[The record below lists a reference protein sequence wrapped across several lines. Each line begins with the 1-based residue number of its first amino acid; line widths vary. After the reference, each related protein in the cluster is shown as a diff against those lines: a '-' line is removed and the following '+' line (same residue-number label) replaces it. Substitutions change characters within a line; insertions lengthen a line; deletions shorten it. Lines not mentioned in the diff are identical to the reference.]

1 MRDRFVGHAVLGGV
15 GGFVCG
21 RWRGRFLNIL
31 LCLVVVAVGCFLG
44 NFGCWSIRNTDDGN
58 GRKVRC
64 WCGRCRLGQ
73 REQLLLQ
80 KLGSDLVQRTGRHFG
95 GGDAQLLG
103 PDENEFAL
111 EVELL
116 GDFVNANGHTG
127 NQEWGGGQGA
137 ADGSE
142 NTVGLVTRLTAGEF
156 TTCGLQDD

>member
-1 MRDRFVGHAVLGGV
+1 MRGRFVDHSMLGGL
-15 GGFVCG
+15 GLFARG
-21 RWRGRFLNIL
+21 RRRARFLNIL
-31 LCLVVVAVGCFLG
+31 LRLMIVAFGCFLRS
-44 NFGCWSIRNTDDGN
+44 FGCWGIRDPDDGN
-58 GRKVRC
+58 GREVRRG
-64 WCGRCRLGQ
+64 CGRCRLGQ

-80 KLGSDLVQRTGRHFG
+80 ELGGDLVQRTGWHFG

-103 PDENEFAL
+103 PDENELAL

-137 ADGSE
+137 ADGAES
-142 NTVGLVTRLTAGEF
+142 TVGLVASLTAGEF